1 MSKDYMVLIV
11 QPDNGDIDGASA
23 KLFMRFTEPPDD
35 DFLKRLA
42 ATVPGKRVYTLSG
55 ASTWYEVGQGFAE
68 PPPPVFQHHPVR
80 SAVAAMIAG
89 AVITAAILV
98 LA

>member
-1 MSKDYMVLIV
+1 MSKEYMVLIV

-23 KLFMRFTEPPDD
+23 KVFMRFTEPPDD

-42 ATVPGKRVYTLSG
+42 ASVPGKRVYCLSG
-55 ASTWYEVGQGFAE
+55 ASTWCEVAGPTD

-80 SAVAAMIAG
+80 SAVVGMIVA
-89 AVITAAILV
+89 AVISTAILV